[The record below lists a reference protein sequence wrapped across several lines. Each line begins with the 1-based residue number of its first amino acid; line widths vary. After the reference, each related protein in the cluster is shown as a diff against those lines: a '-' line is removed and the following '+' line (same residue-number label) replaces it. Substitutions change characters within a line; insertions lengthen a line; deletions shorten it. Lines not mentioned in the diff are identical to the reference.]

1 MNEQHWHHALQGWRN
16 HLAAGGRAP
25 GTIKLRISHIHAAA
39 RALETRLEDV
49 DAPALE
55 HYLARPGWSPSTRRS
70 HRSSLRLFFAWAAAT
85 GHIDAD
91 PAAALPSVIQPRA
104 LPRPATEEATDAA
117 LRTTDERTRLM
128 VGLMAL
134 AGLRRDEVARV
145 RGAELLD
152 GVDVTRLRI
161 VGKGGH
167 VRVVPIP
174 GHLAAAIRRRGT
186 GWTFPGQI
194 DGHLSARRVG
204 ELVGGVLPPG
214 VTAHALRHRFATVVY
229 ARSRDIRAVQTLL
242 GHAKLDT
249 TMVYVGVSDAST
261 TTAAATAWS
270 TAA

>member
-1 MNEQHWHHALQGWRN
+1 MPLEAVE
-16 HLAAGGRAP
+16 
-25 GTIKLRISHIHAAA
+25 AAA
-39 RALETRLEDV
+39 LES
-49 DAPALE
+49 
-55 HYLARPGWSPSTRRS
+55 YLAHPGWSPATRRS
-70 HRSSLRLFFAWAAAT
+70 HRASIRLFFAWATAT
-85 GHIDAD
+85 GHVDAD
-91 PAAALPSVIQPRA
+91 PAAHLPSVIQPRA
-104 LPRPATEEATDAA
+104 LPHPATEAATDVA
-117 LRTTDERTRLM
+117 LRTADDRTRLM

-145 RGAELLD
+145 RGADVLD

-174 GHLAAAIRRRGT
+174 GHLAAAIRRRGA

-229 ARSRDIRAVQTLL
+229 ERSRDIRAVQALL

-261 TTAAATAWS
+261 TTAAATAWA